1 MFKYLLSEQGF
12 RRGVDINP
20 KSTNLRERFALWI
33 VKRFAPRLHVVE
45 VLARTKPITM
55 EEAGDVWRKC
65 MTEWNR
71 QRLEDVS
78 LLELSINETT
88 GEFE

>member
-1 MFKYLLSEQGF
+1 MFKFLLSEQGF

-20 KSTNLRERFALWI
+20 KPTNRRERFALW
-33 VKRFAPRLHVVE
+33 VMKKFAPRLHVVE
-45 VLARTKPITM
+45 VLERIKPIDM
-55 EEAGDVWRKC
+55 EGAGEEWRKR
-65 MTEWNR
+65 MKKWNK

-78 LLELSINETT
+78 LLELSINEET